1 MPVQASLVLG
11 LYKSRHFR
19 LIGVELFHFVCP
31 LCKVSRDTMIC
42 PICSASADL
51 YD

>member
-1 MPVQASLVLG
+1 MPVQASCVSG
-11 LYKSRHFR
+11 LYKSRRFR
-19 LIGVELFHFVCP
+19 LVGIELFRFMCP